1 MTRVIIDPGIASF
14 GDIDF
19 FDFSSRPSGAQLLG
33 QEELHALTDA
43 LALLDLP
50 GMEKSNIGRTLAE
63 HCILLDRL
71 AIDDFFAA

>member
-1 MTRVIIDPGIASF
+1 MSSLTLSSHLLATSISSISHL
-14 GDIDF
+14 DI
-19 FDFSSRPSGAQLLG
+19 SRPSGAQLLG

-50 GMEKSNIGRTLAE
+50 GMEKMSKIGRTLAK
-63 HCILLDRL
+63 HYILL